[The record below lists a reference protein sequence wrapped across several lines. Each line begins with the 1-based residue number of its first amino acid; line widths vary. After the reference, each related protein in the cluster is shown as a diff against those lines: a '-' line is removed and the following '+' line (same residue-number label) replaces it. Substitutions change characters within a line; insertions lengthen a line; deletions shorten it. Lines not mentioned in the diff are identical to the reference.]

1 MNPTIFFSVCSLLYS
16 VLLIINLFSRKEKNN
31 IETKILKVLAI
42 VNFISLGLE
51 AGGIFLG
58 NNYEKLKLLND
69 IALKGMLV
77 FYIMWFTT
85 FLIYVFNISRESKN
99 FSLKKDKYVYLCSVI
114 AIILVLVLPITYVT
128 NEQNVII
135 YSTGAAVDVLRYFTV
150 LSEAVGLFV
159 VFSNAKKVKV
169 FKYSSLF
176 ILIVLTTLSA
186 TIQTQY
192 PSLLLVASVQ
202 TFVMYIEYINIKKR
216 QLLEKEEVKK

>member
-16 VLLIINLFSRKEKNN
+16 VLLIINLFSKKEKNN

-42 VNFISLGLE
+42 VNLISLGLE

-77 FYIMWFTT
+77 FYIMWFST